1 MFFTNSV
8 ISIATSTELLS
19 SAQLSSAQHEI
30 GSRSPEVTEKATT
43 AASTTATMMG
53 SGGRLK
59 WVGRLDMYRKI
70 PADLMEGTRRGS
82 ILSVFAAVVMLC
94 LFLLETGAFFQ
105 KTYVLCC
112 VMLCC
117 VVFLLLVQTLLRASN
132 THITTKTI
140 VHRPLYHRTYRA
152 TTESSQIF
160 SWMPTMSP
168 AFVSIL
174 TLP

>member
-1 MFFTNSV
+1 
-8 ISIATSTELLS
+8 
-19 SAQLSSAQHEI
+19 
-30 GSRSPEVTEKATT
+30 
-43 AASTTATMMG
+43 MMG

-105 KTYVLCC
+105 KTYVLCY

-117 VVFLLLVQTLLRASN
+117 VF
-132 THITTKTI
+132 
-140 VHRPLYHRTYRA
+140 
-152 TTESSQIF
+152 F
-160 SWMPTMSP
+160 S
-168 AFVSIL
+168 L
-174 TLP
+174 